1 MSRVR
6 MQSLSSVASR
16 VEAPETIYE
25 RKNTP
30 ALNQSAV
37 SLHRLPIPM
46 GLVVLQL
53 EHAVLITENMPTK
66 FQLERPTG
74 GSCRGDLR
82 KKKYAGPK
90 LKCRMLIA
98 RGNTSVPD
106 GRVAHIASHSLKEGA

>member
-6 MQSLSSVASR
+6 MQSLSSVASQ
-16 VEAPETIYE
+16 VEAPDRIYE

-53 EHAVLITENMPTK
+53 EHAVRITENMPTE
-66 FQLERPTG
+66 FQLERPTE
-74 GSCRGDLR
+74 GSCRGDSR

-90 LKCRMLIA
+90 LKCRLPIA
-98 RGNTSVPD
+98 RVRTNGTGSSE
-106 GRVAHIASHSLKEGA
+106 AYKASQCPKECA

>member
-1 MSRVR
+1 

-16 VEAPETIYE
+16 EEAPETIYE

-53 EHAVLITENMPTK
+53 EHAVRITENMPTE
-66 FQLERPTG
+66 FQLERPTE
-74 GSCRGDLR
+74 GSCRGDSR

-98 RGNTSVPD
+98 RGNTNVPD
-106 GRVAHIASHSLKEGA
+106 GRVVHIASHSLKEGA